1 MIGAIVTADRTT
13 CSNAVEYLVPIKIDL
28 SNLGTPQEVSIQT
41 GTLVVKGERTLRH
54 TLWISENADH
64 KRGKSG
70 SIQTARICSSPWHTK
85 SSSVVD
91 QGEKK
96 TKQATAACN
105 HTHLIVRLPGVLTLS
120 FACCNRAR
128 SLWCLALAGAQ
139 MPCASLDL
147 LLLCNL
153 SCLKEGA

>member
-1 MIGAIVTADRTT
+1 M
-13 CSNAVEYLVPIKIDL
+13 EFLVPIKIGL
-28 SNLGTPQEVSIQT
+28 PKLGKPQELSIQT
-41 GTLVVKGERTLRH
+41 GTLAVKGQRTLDTRC
-54 TLWISENADH
+54 
-64 KRGKSG
+64 G
-70 SIQTARICSSPWHTK
+70 STKMRTTSVESPDPYRLHASAAPLGIRNLPPLSIK
-85 SSSVVD
+85 V
-91 QGEKK
+91 KMK
-96 TKQATAACN
+96 TQQATAACK

-128 SLWCLALAGAQ
+128 SIWCLALAGTQ